1 MIMLEKLIENLQPS
15 GLDSLA
21 RTFSRLGRIGF
32 WTQIVIGSIPL
43 LLMIYVFVFARSIS
57 GPRAGLALVEYL
69 MLASL
74 LILIFTTVWFYRY
87 TRLAERIADPQS
99 RPSASSVTGSVWTG
113 LVASSLGILFSML
126 VMILETGHLLFYFL
140 KAPQAGVPVLQTS
153 TIGAA
158 SWVSAVDM
166 VSLMALSLF
175 LFAEI
180 IVLILG
186 LWLLF
191 RTTQASAEFPQ
202 ATEE

>member
-1 MIMLEKLIENLQPS
+1 MLEKLIENLQPS

-32 WTQIVIGSIPL
+32 WTQIVIGSIPF
-43 LLMIYVFVFARSIS
+43 LLMIYVFVFARSPS

-74 LILIFTTVWFYRY
+74 LILIFTTGWFYRY

-113 LVASSLGILFSML
+113 LVASSLGILFPML

-140 KAPQAGVPVLQTS
+140 KAPQAGVPVFQTS

>member
-1 MIMLEKLIENLQPS
+1 MLEKLIENLQPS
-15 GLDSLA
+15 GLDNLA

-32 WTQIVIGSIPL
+32 WTQIVIGSIPF
-43 LLMIYVFVFARSIS
+43 LLMIYVFVFARSTS

-74 LILIFTTVWFYRY
+74 LILIFTTGWFYRY

-113 LVASSLGILFSML
+113 VVASSLGILFSML

-140 KAPQAGVPVLQTS
+140 KAPQAGVPVFQTS